1 MSTHPKKFAQQIILT
16 VVCFLFLIFIAR
28 QGKIAQEFLKES
40 VMQDNA
46 MSKWLS
52 PLMAFC
58 LSFIIIATLAPVTG
72 IQIERQLDFWLLWL
86 GTMLILALP
95 VCYLEIAFAK
105 RSKTTAVQ
113 ALSSLTRDADAS
125 PKWRLVGWLAVVFIP
140 FLAGGMLSA
149 AAQYVGVHALNNGSH
164 SLIFAVLAVIAFAF
178 SFIPRQ
184 FLVIVTALAV
194 IASLILANVM
204 GTALPE
210 WKMTALEFS
219 EWGNATVLALVA
231 SGLGLGLYWQS
242 SLPAV
247 KQQDIATKTVFPIWI
262 AQLLAVI
269 AFAYFAAKAQ
279 VPALALVVG
288 LVAAA
293 ALLVQMAREQLQQR
307 QLAVIVQWAVLA
319 IAVLVWTLN
328 AVVPVLNIAL
338 LVWGLIICLIYAIF
352 AGWIMKISHLRKSMN
367 FSSEVFYNI
376 WRIAVRI
383 VLPLSI
389 LLALVSVLGQLI

>member
-1 MSTHPKKFAQQIILT
+1 M
-16 VVCFLFLIFIAR
+16 VCFLFLIFIAR

-95 VCYLEIAFAK
+95 VCYLEIALAK

-164 SLIFAVLAVIAFAF
+164 SLILAVLAVIAFAL

-269 AFAYFAAKAQ
+269 AFAYFAAKAK

-307 QLAVIVQWAVLA
+307 QLAVIVQWAVLV

>member
-1 MSTHPKKFAQQIILT
+1 
-16 VVCFLFLIFIAR
+16 
-28 QGKIAQEFLKES
+28 
-40 VMQDNA
+40 MQDNA

-95 VCYLEIAFAK
+95 VCYLEIALAK

-149 AAQYVGVHALNNGSH
+149 AAQYVGIYALNTGSY
-164 SLIFAVLAVIAFAF
+164 SVIVAVLVVIAFAL

-194 IASLILANVM
+194 IASLIFANVM

-269 AFAYFAAKAQ
+269 AFAFFAAKAQ

-307 QLAVIVQWAVLA
+307 QLAVVVQWAVLV

-389 LLALVSVLGQLI
+389 VLALVSVLGQLI

>member
-1 MSTHPKKFAQQIILT
+1 
-16 VVCFLFLIFIAR
+16 
-28 QGKIAQEFLKES
+28 
-40 VMQDNA
+40 MQDNA

-58 LSFIIIATLAPVTG
+58 VSFIIIATLAPVTG

-95 VCYLEIAFAK
+95 VCYLEIALAK

-113 ALSSLTRDADAS
+113 ALSTLTRDADAS

-149 AAQYVGVHALNNGSH
+149 ASQYVGNFAVNGATTYSVI
-164 SLIFAVLAVIAFAF
+164 LAVLAVLAFAL
-178 SFIPRQ
+178 SLLPRQ
-184 FLVIVTALAV
+184 V
-194 IASLILANVM
+194 LILITAVGVLAALVLANIM
-204 GTALPE
+204 GTTLPA
-210 WKMTALEFS
+210 WQITTLEFS

-242 SLPAV
+242 SIAAV
-247 KQQDIATKTVFPIWI
+247 KQQEIATKTVFPIWI
-262 AQLLAVI
+262 AQLLAVV
-269 AFAYFAAKAQ
+269 AFAFFAAKAQ
-279 VPALALVVG
+279 VPALALALS
-288 LVAAA
+288 LVTGA
-293 ALLVQMAREQLQQR
+293 ALLIQMAREQLQQR
-307 QLAVIVQWAVLA
+307 QLALVVQWLITL
-319 IAVLVWTLN
+319 IAVFVW
-328 AVVPVLNIAL
+328 AAHVMVPVFNIAL
-338 LVWGLIICLIYAIF
+338 LIWGLMICLIYAIF

-367 FSSEVFYNI
+367 FSNEAFYNI

-389 LLALVSVLGQLI
+389 ILALVAVIGQLF

>member
-1 MSTHPKKFAQQIILT
+1 MI
-16 VVCFLFLIFIAR
+16 CFLFLIFKAQ
-28 QGKIAQEFLKES
+28 QGKIALEFSKEF

-95 VCYLEIAFAK
+95 LCYLEIALAK
-105 RSKTTAVQ
+105 RSKITAVQ

-125 PKWRLVGWLAVVFIP
+125 PKWRIVGWLAVVFIP
-140 FLAGGMLSA
+140 FLAGAMLSA
-149 AAQYVGVHALNNGSH
+149 ASQYVAIFTANGFAYSII
-164 SLIFAVLAVIAFAF
+164 LAVLAVIAFAL
-178 SFIPRQ
+178 SFVPRQ
-184 FLVIVTALAV
+184 FLVILTAIGV
-194 IASLILANVM
+194 IAAVVLANVM

-231 SGLGLGLYWQS
+231 SGLGMGLYWQS

-247 KQQDIATKTVFPIWI
+247 KQQEIASKTVFPIWI
-262 AQLLAVI
+262 AQLLAVV
-269 AFAYFAAKAQ
+269 AFAFFAAKAQ
-279 VPALALVVG
+279 VSALALVVG
-288 LVAAA
+288 LVAAS
-293 ALLVQMAREQLQQR
+293 ALLIQMAREQLQQR
-307 QLAVIVQWAVLA
+307 QLAIVVQWAILLV
-319 IAVLVWTLN
+319 AVFVWALST
-328 AVVPVLNIAL
+328 VVPVFNIAL
-338 LVWGLIICLIYAIF
+338 LIWGLIICLIYAIF

-367 FSSEVFYNI
+367 FSHETFYNI

-383 VLPLSI
+383 VVPLSI
-389 LLALVSVLGQLI
+389 ILALVAVIGQLF

>member
-1 MSTHPKKFAQQIILT
+1 VI
-16 VVCFLFLIFIAR
+16 CFLFLIFKAQ
-28 QGKIAQEFLKES
+28 QGKIALEFSKEF

-95 VCYLEIAFAK
+95 LCYLEIALAK
-105 RSKTTAVQ
+105 RSKITAVQ

-125 PKWRLVGWLAVVFIP
+125 PKWRVVGWLAVVFIP
-140 FLAGGMLSA
+140 FLAGAMLSA
-149 AAQYVGVHALNNGSH
+149 ASQYVAIFTANGFAYSMI
-164 SLIFAVLAVIAFAF
+164 LAVLAVIAFAL
-178 SFIPRQ
+178 SFVPRQ
-184 FLVIVTALAV
+184 FLVILTAIGV
-194 IASLILANVM
+194 IAAVVLANVM

-210 WKMTALEFS
+210 WKMTTLEFS

-231 SGLGLGLYWQS
+231 SGLGMGLYWQS

-247 KQQDIATKTVFPIWI
+247 KQQEIASKTVFPIWI

-269 AFAYFAAKAQ
+269 AFAFFAAKTQ

-288 LVAAA
+288 LVAAS
-293 ALLVQMAREQLQQR
+293 ALLIQMAREQLQQR
-307 QLAVIVQWAVLA
+307 QLAVVVQWAILLV
-319 IAVLVWTLN
+319 AVFVWALST
-328 AVVPVLNIAL
+328 VVPVFNIAL
-338 LVWGLIICLIYAIF
+338 LIWGLIICLIYAIF

-367 FSSEVFYNI
+367 FSHETFYNI

-383 VLPLSI
+383 VVPLSI
-389 LLALVSVLGQLI
+389 ILALVAVIGQLF